1 MFVFNKLFW
10 PVLGISLPHPAVVV
24 ETFSGNVSIDCFAI
38 YLYRLL
44 ILGFPE
50 KNSPNLSRV
59 KKMGG
64 FLQTIRFKIVLAL
77 GLCVALMATIGLFGI
92 GGLSNLNSNMS
103 ETYSEA
109 MLPIAYLAYLAN
121 VRGAE
126 FSLRSKLRALAMT
139 HTSESAAKI
148 LPELD
153 EDMAI
158 INKVWPDY
166 YPAKVSSEKER
177 AVADKIA
184 HDGTAGRSR
193 HTSADAQSPAA
204 DKSKL

>member
-1 MFVFNKLFW
+1 
-10 PVLGISLPHPAVVV
+10 
-24 ETFSGNVSIDCFAI
+24 
-38 YLYRLL
+38 
-44 ILGFPE
+44 
-50 KNSPNLSRV
+50 
-59 KKMGG
+59 MGG

-92 GGLSNLNSNMS
+92 GGLSKLNSNMS

-109 MLPIAYLAYLAN
+109 MLPIAYLAN

-166 YPAKVSSEKER
+166 YPAKVSSETER

-193 HTSADAQSPAA
+193 HTHARRSGNRTEGTRRP
-204 DKSKL
+204 

>member
-1 MFVFNKLFW
+1 
-10 PVLGISLPHPAVVV
+10 
-24 ETFSGNVSIDCFAI
+24 
-38 YLYRLL
+38 
-44 ILGFPE
+44 
-50 KNSPNLSRV
+50 
-59 KKMGG
+59 MGG

-92 GGLSNLNSNMS
+92 GGLSKLNSNMS

-193 HTSADAQSPAA
+193 HTHARRSGNRTEGTRRP
-204 DKSKL
+204 

>member
-1 MFVFNKLFW
+1 
-10 PVLGISLPHPAVVV
+10 
-24 ETFSGNVSIDCFAI
+24 
-38 YLYRLL
+38 
-44 ILGFPE
+44 
-50 KNSPNLSRV
+50 
-59 KKMGG
+59 MGG

-109 MLPIAYLAYLAN
+109 MLPIAYLAN

-193 HTSADAQSPAA
+193 HTHARRSGNRTEGTRRP
-204 DKSKL
+204 

>member
-1 MFVFNKLFW
+1 
-10 PVLGISLPHPAVVV
+10 
-24 ETFSGNVSIDCFAI
+24 
-38 YLYRLL
+38 
-44 ILGFPE
+44 
-50 KNSPNLSRV
+50 
-59 KKMGG
+59 MGG

-92 GGLSNLNSNMS
+92 GGLSKLNSNMS

-109 MLPIAYLAYLAN
+109 MLPIAYLAN

-126 FSLRSKLRALAMT
+126 FSLWSKLRALAMT

-193 HTSADAQSPAA
+193 HTHARRSGNRTEGTRRP
-204 DKSKL
+204 